1 MGNERYLPYPSSTDF
16 VTDFSTEVALE
27 IASIASPNMAVALT
41 LKALANDVLD
51 EEGLSMSQEQLAAE
65 VDDFGVIFIDDPKV
79 DED

>member
-16 VTDFSTEVALE
+16 VSDFSTEVASE
-27 IASIASPNMAVALT
+27 IAAIAAPNRAVALT
-41 LKALANDVLD
+41 LTALTNDVLD

-65 VDDFGVIFIDDPKV
+65 VDDYGIIFIDDPKI